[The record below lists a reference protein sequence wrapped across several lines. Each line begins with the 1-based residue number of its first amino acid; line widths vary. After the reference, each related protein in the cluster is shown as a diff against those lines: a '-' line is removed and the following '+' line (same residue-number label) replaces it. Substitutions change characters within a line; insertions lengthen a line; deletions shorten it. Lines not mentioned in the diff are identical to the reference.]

1 MKSVFSI
8 VFFLAAV
15 FSVTAGASRLAE
27 IPGDNEETR
36 AATLKADS
44 DTMAQFCPK
53 CLEEIAEG
61 QHGSI
66 SPEDRYQI
74 VNAAGGDGGSSGDQG
89 TN

>member
-1 MKSVFSI
+1 MAFALTTSP
-8 VFFLAAV
+8 AW
-15 FSVTAGASRLAE
+15 SRLGPVE
-27 IPGDNEETR
+27 GDNEETR

-44 DTMAQFCPK
+44 DTAAQFCPK
-53 CLEEIAEG
+53 CLEAIAEG

-74 VNAAGGDGGSSGDQG
+74 VNAAGGEGGGSGDQG